1 MQGKS
6 LADIRN
12 QIDQLETS
20 IKMKRA
26 EMDTELIDHLT
37 PEEKELLTRLNPEI
51 TDLKEKLIACKTD
64 RMDVS
69 RMNSTGSKLWFLLQN
84 FKSFSK
90 HFHL

>member
-1 MQGKS
+1 MYVAVMDLYVLRLLSLSVQGKS

-37 PEEKELLTRLNPEI
+37 PEEKQLLSRLNPEI
-51 TDLKEKLIACKTD
+51 TDLKEQLIACKTD

-69 RMNSTGSKLWFLLQN
+69 G
-84 FKSFSK
+84 
-90 HFHL
+90 